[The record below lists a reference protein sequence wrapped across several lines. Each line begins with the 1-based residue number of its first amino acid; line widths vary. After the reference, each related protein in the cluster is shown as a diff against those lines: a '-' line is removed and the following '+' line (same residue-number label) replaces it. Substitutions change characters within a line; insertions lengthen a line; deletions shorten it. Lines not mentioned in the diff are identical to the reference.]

1 MNTES
6 ANNPVAAVIRHVPHE
21 GLGLIEESLAAAGVS
36 HRYYHPSE
44 VNGDMGR
51 LDYLIIL
58 GGPWSV
64 YDNFPWLEAET
75 ELIEHAIDKGIPLL
89 GICLGAQL
97 IARTLGAKV
106 APCGFKEIGW
116 YPLNLTGDGSSDN
129 VMGNLE
135 AEETVFQWHGDTFD
149 IPEAAVHLASS
160 PNCPNQAFRYG
171 DSTWALQFHLEVTP
185 EMVNAWLEVPE
196 NQLEV
201 QAAFGNS
208 KSEEIKKD
216 TGIYAERLNEL
227 GARAF
232 RSFLDPSLRSG

>member
-1 MNTES
+1 M
-6 ANNPVAAVIRHVPHE
+6 AAVIRHVPHE

-36 HRYYHPSE
+36 HCYYHPSE
-44 VNGDMGR
+44 TDSDMGR
-51 LDYLIIL
+51 FDYLVIL

-75 ELIEHAIDKGIPLL
+75 ELIKQTIEKGIPLL

-97 IARTLGAKV
+97 IARTLGAIV
-106 APCGFKEIGW
+106 SPCDTKEIGW
-116 YPLNLTGDGSSDN
+116 YPLNLTGAGSSDN
-129 VMGNLE
+129 VLGNLE

-149 IPEAAVHLASS
+149 IPEGAEHLASS
-160 PNCPNQAFRYG
+160 PNCTNQAFRYG

-185 EMVNAWLEVPE
+185 EMVNTWLEVPE

-201 QAAFGNS
+201 QTAFGNS

-216 TGIYAERLNEL
+216 TASHAGRLNEL

-232 RSFLDPSLRSG
+232 ASFLESR